1 MLNDRL
7 VFDAMVIN
15 RISFSLYNPF
25 ASTDAK
31 AGFFTEESSGCHIM
45 RIIETKEETG
55 KLVLMRRNMKVV
67 FILLKK
73 IGPCAK
79 HFGFRVSRKT
89 QN

>member
-31 AGFFTEESSGCHIM
+31 AGFFTEESSGCHIR

-55 KLVLMRRNMKVV
+55 KLVYEYESCIY
-67 FILLKK
+67 FIEENWAL
-73 IGPCAK
+73 CQT
-79 HFGFRVSRKT
+79 FRISR
-89 QN
+89 Q